1 MLSKAMLDILNKQ
14 TEKEAYASQ
23 LYLAMASWTESKG
36 LEGISGWFYAQ
47 AEEER
52 VHMLKFVRY
61 INERGG
67 HATVPKVDMPPNDF
81 KNVKAVFEA
90 SLEHEQMVTASINDI
105 VALSLQEKDFTTNN
119 WIQWFVTEQ
128 LEEEASVRAILDK
141 LELLGN
147 GPLYH
152 FDRDILAMRG
162 SGAATA

>member
-1 MLSKAMLDILNKQ
+1 MLSKAMLDILNRQ

-23 LYLAMASWTESKG
+23 LYLAMASWTEAKG
-36 LEGISGWFYAQ
+36 LEGISSWFYAQ

-67 HATVPKVDMPPNDF
+67 HATIPKVEMPPNDF
-81 KNVKAVFEA
+81 AGVKAVFEA
-90 SLEHEQMVTASINDI
+90 SMEHEQMVTAAINDI
-105 VALSLQEKDFTTNN
+105 VALSLEERDFTTNN
-119 WIQWFVTEQ
+119 WVQWFVTEQ

-147 GPLYH
+147 GPMYH
-152 FDRDILAMRG
+152 FDRDIISMRG
-162 SGAATA
+162 TAEAGA

>member
-23 LYLAMASWTESKG
+23 LYLSMASWAEAKG
-36 LEGISGWFYAQ
+36 LEGISEWFYAQ

-67 HATVPKVDMPPNDF
+67 HATVPKVDLPPKDF
-81 KNVKAVFEA
+81 PSVKAVFEA
-90 SLEHEQMVTASINDI
+90 SLEHEQMVTAAIGDI
-105 VALSLQEKDFTTNN
+105 VALSLEQKDFTTNN

-141 LELLGN
+141 LDLLGD

-152 FDRDILAMRG
+152 FDRDVMNMRG
-162 SGAATA
+162 AEGEA